1 MFIRRAFTVFLEV
14 QSEAQPRAVALADCT
29 LDWRWFC
36 EPVEEAPLPSERS
49 LIDWPAWARPK
60 TPRRG
65 SSAPR

>member
-14 QSEAQPRAVALADCT
+14 QSEAAPRAASLANWT

-36 EPVEEAPLPSERS
+36 EPVEEATLPSERS
-49 LIDWPAWARPK
+49 LIDWPSWARPK

-65 SSAPR
+65 SSALR